1 MAAAP
6 LGSCVLVRRLPSPKA
21 SLVTVVLANI
31 DRGATW
37 TLRDA
42 IAKRAEAQPGV
53 VGGECENGG
62 IS

>member
-1 MAAAP
+1 M
-6 LGSCVLVRRLPSPKA
+6 RRLPSPKA